1 MDSGSVL
8 KQLCVRRSHLM
19 LQCCI
24 RSGKAAKTLKR
35 RLADDVSGAVDRDFE
50 PVERPTH
57 GFECLKHKSAR
68 LVDLSSRFSNS
79 HDCGEPN
86 LKCGDAN
93 AFVRNMRLAGTG
105 W

>member
-1 MDSGSVL
+1 MFR
-8 KQLCVRRSHLM
+8 CY
-19 LQCCI
+19 I

-35 RLADDVSGAVDRDFE
+35 RLADDVSSAADREFE

-57 GFECLKHKSAR
+57 DFECLKHKSAR
-68 LVDLSSRFSNS
+68 LVDLSSHFSNRYDS
-79 HDCGEPN
+79 GEPN

-93 AFVRNMRLAGTG
+93 AFVWNVRLAGIG